1 MTMEDRRDFRDL
13 PRPSTPR
20 RPETS
25 VLVREALTR
34 NANDPDALFVL
45 AALRVQ
51 AGHPEEG
58 LSILDRLLVIDPGY
72 PGAWFF
78 KEKLH
83 RMRGETGP
91 AENARRQG
99 EATER

>member
-1 MTMEDRRDFRDL
+1 MDDRSDL
-13 PRPSTPR
+13 QDPPRPFIMK

-25 VLVREALTR
+25 VLVNEALR
-34 NANDPDALFVL
+34 KDANDPDALFVL

-51 AGHPEEG
+51 AGDPDDG
-58 LSILDRLLVIDPGY
+58 ISILNRLLVLDPDY

-83 RMRGETGP
+83 RMRGEAAQAAT
-91 AENARRQG
+91 AHERG
-99 EATER
+99 EAVEG